1 MTNNGQTPGGNT
13 TTAGAVEQL
22 AMARRIYAQ
31 FIIDNVPGAGPD
43 DVPQFDDNA
52 HGVKIALA
60 AIIETTEAA
69 AKMAE
74 RNSRPTYSM
83 TLPPIKLSDGPGD
96 LIATALRNNDHLKG
110 PKP

>member
-1 MTNNGQTPGGNT
+1 MSDKINEPDHIMPLVQNTEPLEANT
-13 TTAGAVEQL
+13 TTAGAVEGL
-22 AMARRIYAQ
+22 AQDIANKLHPITGHAWSHCY
-31 FIIDNVPGAGPD
+31 
-43 DVPQFDDNA
+43 
-52 HGVKIALA
+52 HGALA

-110 PKP
+110 QP